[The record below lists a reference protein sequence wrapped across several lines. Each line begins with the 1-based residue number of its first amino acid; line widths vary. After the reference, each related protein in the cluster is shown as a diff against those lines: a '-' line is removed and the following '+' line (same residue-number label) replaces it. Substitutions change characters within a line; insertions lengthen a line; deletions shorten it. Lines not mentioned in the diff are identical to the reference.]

1 MSATKATPAVTNSA
15 APTSRPIETVA
26 VIGAG
31 VMGAG
36 IAAHCANAG
45 LRVMLF
51 DRPAEEGPANA
62 IAAGAIEKLKK
73 SNPAALMLP
82 KFAERITP
90 LNTRDD
96 LEKIAEADWV
106 IEAIIEKI
114 EAKQSLYATLAKH
127 LAPHA
132 LLSSNTS
139 TIPLAT
145 LVKGLPESL
154 KPRFAITHFF
164 NPPRYMRLLEL
175 VGGPET
181 APETLAALTH
191 VCDAALGK
199 EVVMAKDTPGFI
211 ANRIGT
217 YWLHAAT
224 TLAIEHGIA
233 IEEADAVLGKPAG
246 VPNTGVFGLLDL
258 VGLDLMPHVLSS
270 MHSSLPPTDA
280 FHALGPIPALLP
292 EMIAQGFT
300 GRKGKGG
307 FYMLDANK
315 KKLARNLKSGEYAPS
330 KKPKLPALAA
340 SKKKGKK
347 GGLRALLSHPSPQA
361 RYADA
366 VISRTLAYA
375 LALLGDAANT
385 LADIDAGM
393 VLGYNWKYGPAALVD
408 KLGTAW
414 LAEHLAKQGIPV
426 PAILHLANGRPL
438 FRNTKRGTEQFTLK
452 GQYKPVARPAGV
464 IDIETVKRTAPV
476 VARNLSAALY
486 DMGDGVALFSM
497 HSKMNTF
504 DPFVLGLLRRSL
516 TLLPKRGFKAMV
528 IANSGENFSFGANL
542 LMLRVLNT
550 LRLYPVIDW
559 VVSSGQN
566 TMHALKYAPFPI
578 VAAPH
583 GMALGGGAELVLHSR
598 HVVAAAESYIGL
610 VEAGVGIIPGWGG
623 CKEMLG
629 RAFSNPKRKGGPMP
643 AIAQT
648 FETIATAKVGKSAH
662 ECQQLGFLL
671 PEHTVCLNSAR
682 VLATAKAKALN
693 MVEGYTTP
701 TPHSY
706 PLPGPTAFTALQLA
720 LHDFS
725 LKGLATPHD
734 KVVGTALAKVL
745 SGGATDITA
754 VPLTETEVLKIEREE
769 FVNLCRTAGTKARV
783 VHLLKTGKPLRN

>member
-1 MSATKATPAVTNSA
+1 MHTAAEPQNPTPLAFH
-15 APTSRPIETVA
+15 PIATVA
-26 VIGAG
+26 VMGAG

-51 DRPAEEGPANA
+51 DRPSDTGDANA
-62 IAAGAIEKLKK
+62 IAVGAIEKLKK

-96 LEKIAEADWV
+96 MAKLAEADWV
-106 IEAIIEKI
+106 IEAIIEKL
-114 EAKQSLYATLAKH
+114 EAKHSLYASVAPH

-145 LVKGLPESL
+145 LVEGLPESL

-175 VGGPET
+175 VGGPAT
-181 APETLAALTH
+181 APATLTALTH
-191 VCDAALGK
+191 VCDERLGK
-199 EVVMAKDTPGFI
+199 QVVVANDTPGFI

-233 IEEADAVLGKPAG
+233 IEDADAVLGKPAG

-258 VGLDLMPHVLSS
+258 VGLDLMPHVLGS
-270 MHSSLPPTDA
+270 MQATLPASDA
-280 FHALGPIPALLP
+280 FHALGPMPALLP
-292 EMIAQGFT
+292 EMIAAGFT

-315 KKLARNLKSGEYAPS
+315 KKLARNLKSGEYTPA

-340 SKKKGKK
+340 SKK
-347 GGLRALLSHPSPQA
+347 GGLRALLTHPSPQA

-366 VISRTLAYA
+366 VLSRTLAYA
-375 LALLGDAANT
+375 LSLLGDAANT
-385 LADIDAGM
+385 LADLDAGLT
-393 VLGYNWKYGPAALVD
+393 LGYNWKYGPAALVD

-414 LAEHLAKQGIPV
+414 FAEHLTKQGIAV
-426 PAILHLANGRPL
+426 PEILRLANGRPL
-438 FRNTKRGTEQFTLK
+438 FRPTKRGTEQFTLK
-452 GQYKPVARPAGV
+452 GMYKPVVLPAGV
-464 IDIETVKRTAPV
+464 IELAPLKRNAPV
-476 VARNLSAALY
+476 VAKNLSAALY

-504 DPFVLGLLRRSL
+504 DPFVLGLLRKSV

-528 IANSGENFSFGANL
+528 IANSGDNFSFGANL
-542 LMLRVLNT
+542 LMLRVLM
-550 LRLYPVIDW
+550 LLGLYPLIRW
-559 VVSSGQN
+559 VVKSGQE
-566 TMHALKYAPFPI
+566 TMQALKYAPFP
-578 VAAPH
+578 VVVAPH

-671 PEHTVCLNSAR
+671 PEHTIVMNSAR
-682 VLATAKAKALN
+682 VLATAKARALA
-693 MVEGYTTP
+693 MVAGYTPP

-720 LHDFS
+720 LHDFA
-725 LKGLATPHD
+725 LKGLATKHD
-734 KVVGTALAKVL
+734 KVVGTGLAKVL

-754 VPLTETEVLKIEREE
+754 APLTEDQVVAIERTE
-769 FVNLCRTAGTKARV
+769 FVNLCRTTGSKARV
-783 VHLLKTGKPLRN
+783 AHLLKTGKPLRN